1 MSIES
6 WSIIWKIVFVIG
18 VSMFAILAIL
28 VIAGG
33 ARDIVK
39 LIQRLKNDDEVS
51 GISETI
57 SDEE

>member
-1 MSIES
+1 
-6 WSIIWKIVFVIG
+6 
-18 VSMFAILAIL
+18 MFAILAIL